1 MTNKKMI
8 ENLPLNTLKRAFL
21 AFLWITAVSQTIVSA
36 SEYIDIDEIV
46 PGSEAY
52 CLTVLEGTTIER
64 FPLKVVDV
72 VKNSEPGKDIF
83 LVVGTGERFK
93 HTGPVK
99 GHSGSPVYIDGKLA
113 GALSGA
119 WSFSKDP
126 LYMVT
131 PIGEMLRAE
140 KAADEHPSQTAAYS
154 FDFSQPMDLA
164 NISDIYKK
172 TVTDSGGLQKLLL
185 VTSFPEH
192 VCERISPLFENTS
205 LVSVAASVSSGSSA
219 AAKIEPGSV
228 LAVPFITGD
237 VIMAAVGTTTEVKD
251 DQVFAFGHGFRGLAF
266 GAVDLPMAAGNVHTV
281 VSNMVIS
288 FKMTSPG
295 PIMGAI
301 RGNESTG
308 IYGQIGAKP
317 YMIPLNITVD
327 RGRASR
333 PGLKKTYNCMIA
345 SDRFFTPLILRS
357 AIMGT
362 CSMQGA
368 LGPEHRIEY
377 KATVKLKDGKEI
389 GFKNVSSGQG
399 FSEMLIDAVSPIALL
414 LNNPYK
420 KTELASVDFNVKIL
434 PESITARILSLELSD
449 TKVKPGQTIT
459 ASVILSSFRAQK
471 TMHTLDLQIPLNTKP
486 QEYSI
491 TVTGGYGFETFLK
504 KNAPYKFMAL
514 NRDSLVSSLQ
524 NILDIKRNMLYLTMP
539 LPSSGIVIK
548 NQPLPYLPKT
558 KALIL
563 NDKKRTIPIAE
574 QKHWVQKQKEL
585 DYIAVGSRTINITVE
600 K

>member
-1 MTNKKMI
+1 MTNKKTI
-8 ENLPLNTLKRAFL
+8 KNLSIRALNSIFL
-21 AFLWITAVSQTIVSA
+21 SFLCLTAVTQTAVLA
-36 SEYIDIDEIV
+36 VEYIDIDDIV

-64 FPLKVVDV
+64 FPLKIVDI
-72 VKNSEPGKDIF
+72 VKNSEPGRDII
-83 LVVGTGERFK
+83 LVVGTGDRFK
-93 HTGPVK
+93 HTGSVK
-99 GHSGSPVYIDGKLA
+99 GHSGSPVYIDDKLA
-113 GALSGA
+113 GALSHG

-126 LYMVT
+126 LYIVT
-131 PIGEMLRAE
+131 PIKEMLRVE
-140 KAADEHPSQTAAYS
+140 KAADAHPSQAAAYS
-154 FDFSQPMDLA
+154 FDFSQPIDLA
-164 NISDIYKK
+164 EVSDVCRE
-172 TVTDSGGLQKLLL
+172 TVNSSFGSQKLPL

-192 VCERISPLFENTS
+192 VCDELSTLFKNTS
-205 LVSVAASVSSGSSA
+205 LMPIAASVSSSGNT

-237 VIMAAVGTTTEVKD
+237 ITMAAIGTATEVKGD
-251 DQVFAFGHGFRGLAF
+251 KVFAFGHIFRGLDF
-266 GAVDLPMAAGNVHTV
+266 GAVDLPMTSGTVHTV
-281 VSNMVIS
+281 VSSVAIS
-288 FKMTSPG
+288 FKIASPG
-295 PIMGAI
+295 PIVGAI

-308 IYGQIGAKP
+308 IYGEIGAKP

-327 RGRASR
+327 RGRANR
-333 PGLKKTYNCMIA
+333 PGLKKTYNCMAA
-345 SDRFFTPLILRS
+345 SDRFFTPLIMQS
-357 AIMGT
+357 AIMGA
-362 CSMQGA
+362 CSMQGP
-368 LGPEHRIEY
+368 LSQEHLIEY

-389 GFKNVSSGQG
+389 SFENVSSGQG
-399 FSEMLIDAVSPIALL
+399 FGEMLIDATAPIAML

-471 TMHTLDLQIPLNTKP
+471 TMHTFDLQIPLNAQPRK
-486 QEYSI
+486 YSI

-514 NRDSLVSSLQ
+514 NLDSLVSSLQ

-558 KALIL
+558 KALML
-563 NDKKRTIPIAE
+563 NDKKRTILITE

-585 DYIAVGSRTINITVE
+585 DHIAIGSKTITITVE